1 MEKDSTMKLSS
12 VTWQTILISTILS
25 GYVPA
30 YKVQSWISSHL
41 RKSTMDMFPQRELSK
56 KGKWKLTFDSY
67 DFLLTHVECVVL
79 IEKMKGEIVYGPVSQ
94 HRMESNID

>member
-30 YKVQSWISSHL
+30 YKVQSWISSHI
-41 RKSTMDMFPQRELSK
+41 RKSTVDMFPQREFSK
-56 KGKWKLTFDSY
+56 KGKWKLSFDSY
-67 DFLLTHVECVVL
+67 PLISKHVETVVL
-79 IEKMKGEIVYGPVSQ
+79 MSRVDK
-94 HRMESNID
+94 

>member
-1 MEKDSTMKLSS
+1 MKLSS

-30 YKVQSWISSHL
+30 YKVQSWHI

-56 KGKWKLTFDSY
+56 KGKWKLSFDSY
-67 DFLLTHVECVVL
+67 EFLSKYLD
-79 IEKMKGEIVYGPVSQ
+79 S
-94 HRMESNID
+94 

>member
-12 VTWQTILISTILS
+12 VTLQTILISTILS

-30 YKVQSWISSHL
+30 YKVQSWISSHI

-56 KGKWKLTFDSY
+56 KGKWKLSFDSY
-67 DFLLTHVECVVL
+67 EFLSKHVD
-79 IEKMKGEIVYGPVSQ
+79 KRAKRTRKTS
-94 HRMESNID
+94 

>member
-30 YKVQSWISSHL
+30 YKVQSWISSHI

-56 KGKWKLTFDSY
+56 KGKWKLSFDSY
-67 DFLLTHVECVVL
+67 EFLSKHVECVVL
-79 IEKMKGEIVYGPVSQ
+79 MSRVGK
-94 HRMESNID
+94 

>member
-30 YKVQSWISSHL
+30 YKVQSWISSHI

-56 KGKWKLTFDSY
+56 KGKWKLFLDSY
-67 DFLLTHVECVVL
+67 EFLSKHVECVVL
-79 IEKMKGEIVYGPVSQ
+79 MSRVDK
-94 HRMESNID
+94 